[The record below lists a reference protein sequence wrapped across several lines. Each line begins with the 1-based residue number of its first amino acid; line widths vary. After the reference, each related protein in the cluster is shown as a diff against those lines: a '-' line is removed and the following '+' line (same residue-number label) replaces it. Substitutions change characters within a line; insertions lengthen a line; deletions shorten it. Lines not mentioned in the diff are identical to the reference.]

1 MQNPPSSNG
10 SKWFILL
17 AIGIGTFMSALDG
30 SVVNTILPVVRV
42 SLGSDL
48 AAIQWVVVVYLLAV
62 SGLLLTLGRLGDL
75 RGHRVVYLSGF
86 VIFITGSA
94 LCGQAQTAGA
104 LIGFRALQAL
114 GAAALFSNSPAILTS
129 AFPSVQRGQALGI
142 QATMTYLGLT
152 AGPSLGGWL
161 AQAVSWRAVFNINVP
176 VGLIALGL
184 AYRFVPRDRHDHGE
198 ERFDIPG
205 ALLFTAGLV
214 ALLLGLNQG
223 SNWGWSSLPILALLA
238 GALILLAAFVL
249 FESRVRWPMLDL
261 TLFRNRTFTAAAV
274 SAVCNYMGMYM
285 VLFLLP
291 FYLIQARGFTSAQ
304 AGLIL
309 TAQPVIMAIVA
320 PISGTSS
327 DRIGSR
333 LPATLGMLIMAGG
346 FILLSSLRPTTPILH
361 ICVGLAVCGLGSG
374 MFASPNNSSLMGAA
388 PRNRQGIASGML
400 AMARNVGMV
409 LGVGLSGAI
418 LTSFA
423 SADAAQ
429 GIYQAMRPGFLIGA
443 GIALVAAVAS
453 ALRQRLLPVMKPDE
467 RN

>member
-1 MQNPPSSNG
+1 MQNPSSSNS

-30 SVVNTILPVVRV
+30 SVVNTVLPVVRA

-176 VGLIALGL
+176 VGLIALVL
-184 AYRFVPRDRHDHGE
+184 AYRFVPRDRRDHGE

-238 GALILLAAFVL
+238 GALVFLAAFVL
-249 FESRVRWPMLDL
+249 YESRVRWPMLDL
-261 TLFRNRTFTAAAV
+261 SLFRNRTFTAAVV

-309 TAQPVIMAIVA
+309 TAQPVIMAVVA

-346 FILLSSLRPTTPILH
+346 FVLLSSLRPNTPILH

-443 GIALVAAVAS
+443 GIALAAAAAS

>member
-429 GIYQAMRPGFLIGA
+429 GIYKAMRPGFLIGA